1 MASRKRK
8 STAGEEEIL
17 VFAKKSK
24 PTPVAEN
31 YSEKAEIQLKLKVQD
46 VIKSAL
52 GNPILVDSHHH

>member
-1 MASRKRK
+1 MASRKPK
-8 STAGEEEIL
+8 STAGEQEIF

-31 YSEKAEIQLKLKVQD
+31 YLEEAEIQLKLKGQY
-46 VIKSAL
+46 VIKSAR